1 MRNPDEK
8 QWTFWDA
15 LLNTNP
21 AWNEPDDEEDNE
33 DSDNGDEPDE

>member
-1 MRNPDEK
+1 MNEPDEK

-21 AWNEPDDEEDNE
+21 AWNEPDEEDDEE
-33 DSDNGDEPDE
+33 GDEEADE

>member
-1 MRNPDEK
+1 MKNPNDN

-21 AWNEPDDEEDNE
+21 AWNEPDDEEE
-33 DSDNGDEPDE
+33 DSDDGGEDESDE

>member
-1 MRNPDEK
+1 MKDPDEK

-21 AWNEPDDEEDNE
+21 AWNEPDEEDDEE
-33 DSDNGDEPDE
+33 GDEEADE

>member
-1 MRNPDEK
+1 MNETDEQ

-21 AWNEPDDEEDNE
+21 AWNEPDDDEDE
-33 DSDNGDEPDE
+33 SDSGDEDEADE

>member
-1 MRNPDEK
+1 MSDPNEK

-21 AWNEPDDEEDNE
+21 AWNESDDEEE
-33 DSDNGDEPDE
+33 DESDDEGDDDE